1 MKTFL
6 NILLCMITFS
16 LITSCS
22 SNDSSDNTS
31 SSIPFSDS
39 QIVGSWEIIKSTSTE
54 SDFSVGKRALYFE
67 YGSCLGFHA
76 QERRFELREGK
87 MYTFNGDESIAVYS
101 LQSINQ
107 SGTDTILN
115 IKVNSI
121 LDNSPNDITVRKY
134 EEFPNWKNRNDKEF
148 MSWYQKG
155 KNLAETGENWEIVNN
170 YPSIA
175 NSPTDCIVM
184 QVLDAGKE
192 DSKPGYSDMVSINYR
207 GRLIPSASYPQG
219 LVIDQTFTGSY
230 NPSTA
235 VPYKGKV
242 SNFITGLGTALLHM
256 NQGGHYIVYIPYQ
269 LAFGSVGTNMIP
281 AYSMLI
287 FEVWLMNF

>member
-1 MKTFL
+1 
-6 NILLCMITFS
+6 MITFS

-22 SNDSSDNTS
+22 SNDSSDITS

-39 QIVGSWEIIKSTSTE
+39 QVVGSWEIIKSTSTE
-54 SDFSVGKRALYFE
+54 SDFSVGKRTLYFE
-67 YGSCLGFHA
+67 NGSCLGFHA

-87 MYTFNGDESIAVYS
+87 MYTFKNGDESIAVYS

-121 LDNSPNDITVRKY
+121 LDNSPIDITVRKY
-134 EEFPNWKNRNDKEF
+134 EEFPNWKNRNDQQF

-155 KNLAETGENWEIVNN
+155 KALAKAGGNWEVINN
-170 YPSIA
+170 YSGMA
-175 NSPTDCIVM
+175 NSPTDYIVM
-184 QVLDAGKE
+184 QIIDAGKE
-192 DSKPGYSDMVSINYR
+192 DSRPSYSDMVSINCR

-230 NPSTA
+230 NPST
-235 VPYKGKV
+235 VIPYKCKV
-242 SNFITGLGTALLHM
+242 SDFIVGLGTALLHM
-256 NQGGHYIVYIPYQ
+256 NRGGHYIVYIPYQ
-269 LAFGSVGTNMIP
+269 LAFGSCEKNIIP

-287 FEVWLMNF
+287 YEIWLIDF